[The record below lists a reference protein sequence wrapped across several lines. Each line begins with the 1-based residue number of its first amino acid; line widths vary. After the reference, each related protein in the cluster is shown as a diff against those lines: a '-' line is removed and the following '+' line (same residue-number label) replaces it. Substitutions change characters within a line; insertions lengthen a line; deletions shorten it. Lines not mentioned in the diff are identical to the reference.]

1 MYSGTSAGAGAAAVE
16 AAPVGELEAVEAMVE
31 AQGTP
36 RRPSGAVSPA

>member
-1 MYSGTSAGAGAAAVE
+1 MYSGTSAAGAGAATVE
-16 AAPVGELEAVEAMVE
+16 AAPVGELEAVE